1 MTGTGLHLFDTAIG
15 RCGIAWGPR
24 GITAVGLP
32 EANDRVLAARIARR
46 TPDARTARPTDEIVA
61 ARDGILALLAGERRT
76 LEEIRLDMDGIG
88 EFEQGVYRVARAIP
102 PGEILT
108 YGDVAER
115 LGDRRMLARAVGQA
129 LGRNPFTIVV
139 PCHRVMAANG
149 GTGGFSAHGGVET
162 KLRLLAIEGAVLPQ
176 PAKRRA
182 DTEADMPRLP
192 FL

>member
-1 MTGTGLHLFDTAIG
+1 VVT
-15 RCGIAWGPR
+15 
-24 GITAVGLP
+24 
-32 EANDRVLAARIARR
+32 
-46 TPDARTARPTDEIVA
+46 A

-76 LEEIRLDMDGIG
+76 LEEIHLDMEGIG
-88 EFEQGVYRVARAIP
+88 EFEQGVYCVARAIL

-115 LGDRRMLARAVGQA
+115 LGDRRVLARAVGQA

-162 KLRLLAIEGAVLPQ
+162 KLRLLAIEGAELPQ
-176 PAKRRA
+176 PAKRRTDA
-182 DTEADMPRLP
+182 GADMPRLP